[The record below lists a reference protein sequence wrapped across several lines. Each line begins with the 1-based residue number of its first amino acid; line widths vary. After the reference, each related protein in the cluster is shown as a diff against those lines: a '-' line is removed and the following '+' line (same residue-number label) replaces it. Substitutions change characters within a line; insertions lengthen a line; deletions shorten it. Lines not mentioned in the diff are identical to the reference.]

1 MDRLKVKIHAM
12 KNQPEHQTAVPRRA
26 GFTLIEL
33 LVVIAIIAILAAML
47 LPALAKAKQKAQSI
61 SCMNNTKQLLLGWIM
76 YAQDNN
82 DLLAPNDF
90 PYTTAYAFEDPK
102 IQAQQKNW
110 VVGTMAQVFDAGDS
124 PGKTGLSE
132 LLDPNTLLSI
142 YIHSKAVYKCPAD
155 NYKDVHLSGSPEHVR
170 SYSMNSAVGSTW
182 NSFYLNGKPPFGAPV
197 QGGWLLGS
205 AYAATTPYLTYGKYS
220 SFTRPGPS
228 DTWVFMDENP
238 ISINDPSMA
247 VSAVA
252 AAGKTYLIDFPAGNH
267 GAAAGMAFAD
277 GHSIVHKWKDPRT
290 YSPTYNPNRG
300 TGGVA
305 GGGGLQGAP
314 SGDDVDCFYLAPITS
329 ALK

>member
-47 LPALAKAKQKAQSI
+47 LPALAKAKQKAQAI

-82 DLLAPNDF
+82 DLLAPNDY
-90 PYTTAYAFEDPK
+90 PYQTGYAF
-102 IQAQQKNW
+102 QASLTQAKEKCW
-110 VVGTMAQVFDAGDS
+110 VVGTMANAFDAGDA
-124 PGKTGLSE
+124 PGKNGVSE
-132 LLDPNTLLSI
+132 LLDPNTLLST
-142 YIHSKAVYKCPAD
+142 YIHSKAVYHCPAD
-155 NYKDVHLSGSPEHVR
+155 NYRDPNFQGSPVHVR
-170 SYSMNSAVGSTW
+170 SYSMNSAVGTDW
-182 NSFYLNGKPPFGAPV
+182 FAATPNTPGGPPIGTAV

-205 AYAATTPYLTYGKYS
+205 GYAATTPYLTYGKYS

-228 DTWVFMDENP
+228 DTWVFMDESP
-238 ISINDPSMA
+238 ITINDPSMA

-252 AAGKTYLIDFPAGNH
+252 APGKTYLIDFPGGNH
-267 GAAAGMAFAD
+267 GAAAGMSFAD

-290 YSPTYNPNRG
+290 YSPSPSLHGQQGG
-300 TGGVA
+300 TG
-305 GGGGLQGAP
+305 LQTP
-314 SGDDVDCFYLAPITS
+314 NDNPDMFYLAPLTS